1 MICYKMRKA
10 KVLKQDKCHTL
21 RDAERIY
28 EDNANRSFVH
38 SSYEKR
44 KQEALSCFLFSNT
57 DFPNYLNG
65 RYQFFSSRRLTTG
78 FL

>member
-1 MICYKMRKA
+1 MRKT

-21 RDAERIY
+21 MDTERIY
-28 EDNANRSFVH
+28 EKSANRSFVH

-44 KQEALSCFLFSNT
+44 KQEALSCFLFSYT
-57 DFPNYLNG
+57 DFLNYLNG